1 MTDPTRRIALITGG
15 SRGIG
20 RATALRL
27 ARLGMLVIVGY
38 HGNQAAAEETVAALD
53 GTGHLACRISIDD
66 AASVTRARDMVAE
79 QFGRLDVLVN
89 SGGSTTP
96 VPLNDLDALND
107 DLFDT
112 IVQVNLRG
120 PFAVIRAF
128 RGLLEHSADG
138 VIVNVSSL
146 AAKTG
151 VGSSLAY
158 CAAKGGLDSLT
169 VGLAKVLGP
178 KVRVFSVSPAGV
190 DTDFVAG
197 RSRAQL
203 EAMADKTPLRKVTT
217 PDDVAR
223 SIEGAITHLT
233 SSTGIALMVDEGRHL

>member
-1 MTDPTRRIALITGG
+1 MTDSPRQIALITGG

-38 HGNQAAAEETVAALD
+38 HANKAAAEETVAALQ
-53 GTGHLACRISIDD
+53 GEGHVACRISIED
-66 AASVTRARDMVAE
+66 ADSIAQARDFVAG

-89 SGGSTTP
+89 SGGRTKP
-96 VPLNDLDALND
+96 VPLNDLDGLD
-107 DLFDT
+107 DALFDS

-120 PFAVIRAF
+120 PFSVIRAF
-128 RGLLEHSADG
+128 RSLMEKSGDA
-138 VIVNVSSL
+138 VIVNVSSI

-151 VGSSLAY
+151 VGSNLAY
-158 CAAKGGLDSLT
+158 CAAKGGLDTLT
-169 VGLAKVLGP
+169 TGLAKVLGP
-178 KVRVFSVSPAGV
+178 TIRVFSVSPAGV

-203 EAMADKTPLRKVTT
+203 EAMADKTPLRKVTS
-217 PDDVAR
+217 PEDVALA
-223 SIEGAITHLT
+223 IEGAITHLT
-233 SSTGIALMVDEGRHL
+233 SSTGIALIVDEGRHL